1 METNHSEIFTSRN
14 VKIILCLLTALIM
27 SCFTSACGS
36 STEQCKQRAKEL
48 LEQKYNKSF
57 EISKMY
63 PMKYGQ
69 IYYDVQ
75 AFAADMPKLR
85 FVASID
91 IEDDNFSDNYVN
103 RLVCYRISQKIGE
116 NLDDLPAYYYIYSH
130 SLGFQAPAD
139 DPEISIEDYSKL
151 ASDFKV
157 RTELYI
163 VPEDLDVG
171 KLYECLKKSYEGL
184 ECVNGNIMVYILDR
198 GQMDSVREYIEMNDD
213 LYGTYEELTED
224 FFTVFVPFNN
234 GTIEISEAEFS
245 DAIGEK
251 L

>member
-1 METNHSEIFTSRN
+1 METNHNRKIRN
-14 VKIILCLLTALIM
+14 IKRIVRVIIM
-27 SCFTSACGS
+27 SMFTANIFGGCGVKP
-36 STEQCKQRAKEL
+36 EEREQRAKEL
-48 LEQKYNKSF
+48 LERKYNKTF
-57 EISKMY
+57 EISEIY
-63 PMKYGQ
+63 PIAIGQ
-69 IYYDVQ
+69 VYYDVQ
-75 AFAADMPKLR
+75 AFAADMPELR
-85 FVASID
+85 FMASID
-91 IEDDNFSDNYVN
+91 IKDDNFSDNYVN

-151 ASDFKV
+151 TSDFKV

-163 VPEDLDVG
+163 VPEDLDAG

-198 GQMDSVREYIEMNDD
+198 GQMDSVREYIETNDD

-224 FFTVFVPFNN
+224 FFNVFVPFNH

-245 DAIGEK
+245 DAIGDK